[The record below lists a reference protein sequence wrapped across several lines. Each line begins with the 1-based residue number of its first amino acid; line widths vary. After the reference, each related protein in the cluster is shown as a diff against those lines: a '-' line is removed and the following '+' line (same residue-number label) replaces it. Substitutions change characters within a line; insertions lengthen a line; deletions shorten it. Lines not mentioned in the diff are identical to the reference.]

1 MSKGAFF
8 VFIDRLKY
16 ISRWGLMR
24 NTLPENV
31 QGHSMQVAVLAN
43 ALASI
48 GREIYKKSDVD
59 PGLVA
64 SAALFHDCS
73 EIFTG
78 DLPTPVKYKNDGIKA
93 AYKDVERSARERL
106 CGMLP
111 RELEK
116 SYGEL
121 IFFEEQNPGLYRY
134 IKAADKLSAYIK
146 CLEETASG
154 NSEFKNALA
163 ENKKTVETMALT
175 FEELKWFLENIL
187 PSYCLTIDELSR

>member
-31 QGHSMQVAVLAN
+31 QEHSMQVAVLAH

-48 GREIYKKSDVD
+48 GREIYKSDVD

-78 DLPTPVKYKNDGIKA
+78 DLPTP
-93 AYKDVERSARERL
+93 
-106 CGMLP
+106 
-111 RELEK
+111 
-116 SYGEL
+116 
-121 IFFEEQNPGLYRY
+121 
-134 IKAADKLSAYIK
+134 
-146 CLEETASG
+146 
-154 NSEFKNALA
+154 
-163 ENKKTVETMALT
+163 
-175 FEELKWFLENIL
+175 
-187 PSYCLTIDELSR
+187 